1 VPGLPSLLGAHE
13 GRVTA
18 FDVERGWGTVT
29 TPGGD
34 ELFLH
39 CTAIADGSRTIE
51 VGTAVRLRVVPG
63 RLGRWEAAD
72 VTPDA
77 SGVR

>member
-1 VPGLPSLLGAHE
+1 MSGLPSLLGAHE

-29 TPGGD
+29 TPGGE

-39 CTAIADGSRTIE
+39 CTAIADGSRTIV
-51 VGTAVRLRVVPG
+51 VGTAVAFETRAARNG
-63 RLGRWEAAD
+63 TYEASAI
-72 VTPDA
+72 TP
-77 SGVR
+77 R